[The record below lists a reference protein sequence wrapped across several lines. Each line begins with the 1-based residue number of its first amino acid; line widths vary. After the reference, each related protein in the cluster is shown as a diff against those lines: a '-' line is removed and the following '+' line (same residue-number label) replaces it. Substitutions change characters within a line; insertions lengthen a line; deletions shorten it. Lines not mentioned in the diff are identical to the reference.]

1 MSTSTDFQLGASLT
15 PSRVELVKS
24 DSENNLNKCIVQYLP
39 TLYQCSNHTFGF
51 NLHLKH
57 HLGEEDSLLIK
68 IITYVYY

>member
-1 MSTSTDFQLGASLT
+1 MSTSTNFQLGASLT

-24 DSENNLNKCIVQYLP
+24 DSENNLNKCIVQSLP
-39 TLYQCSNHTFGF
+39 TLYPCSNHTFGC

-57 HLGEEDSLLIK
+57 HLGDENSFLNK